1 MSVKQNCA
9 SDWWWNKLNYS
20 GRITMIEK
28 HYPHLFHILEDVTK
42 AVTDNMIIDMYEEET
57 K

>member
-9 SDWWWNKLNYS
+9 NDWWNNKLNYS
-20 GRITMIEK
+20 GRIIMIEK
-28 HYPHLFHILEDVTK
+28 YYPHLFHILGDVTK
-42 AVTDNMIIDMYEEET
+42 AVTDNMIIDMYEDET